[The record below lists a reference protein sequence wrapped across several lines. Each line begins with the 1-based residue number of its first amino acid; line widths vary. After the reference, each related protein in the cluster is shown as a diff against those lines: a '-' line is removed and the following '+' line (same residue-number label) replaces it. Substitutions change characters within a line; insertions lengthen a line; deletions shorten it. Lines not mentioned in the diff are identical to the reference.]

1 MALGLTQEGLGELLG
16 RNRRTIQRWQD
27 RGFQLMAD
35 QAEALA
41 LALEPVRPDLAA
53 RVLELVS
60 KATIEAGATP
70 ARPATAE
77 VIDAI
82 LRAAADAA
90 GTSPVAIRPAIT
102 AALLKAQE
110 AGVDVSAIVAALKSE
125 A

>member
-1 MALGLTQEGLGELLG
+1 MPA
-16 RNRRTIQRWQD
+16 
-27 RGFQLMAD
+27 
-35 QAEALA
+35 
-41 LALEPVRPDLAA
+41 DLAA

-82 LRAAADAA
+82 LWAAADAA
-90 GTSPVAIRPAIT
+90 GTSPEAIRPVIT